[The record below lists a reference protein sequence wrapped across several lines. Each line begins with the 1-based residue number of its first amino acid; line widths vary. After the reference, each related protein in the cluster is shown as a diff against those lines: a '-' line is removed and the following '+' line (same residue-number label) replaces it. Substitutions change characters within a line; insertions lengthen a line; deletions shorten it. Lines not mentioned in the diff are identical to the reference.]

1 MYERFK
7 QIIQFIRG
15 QLDAVARGMIMGN
28 QYLETGGVY
37 NLN

>member
-15 QLDAVARGMIMGN
+15 QLDGVAQGMILGN
-28 QYLETGGVY
+28 KYLSTGGVY